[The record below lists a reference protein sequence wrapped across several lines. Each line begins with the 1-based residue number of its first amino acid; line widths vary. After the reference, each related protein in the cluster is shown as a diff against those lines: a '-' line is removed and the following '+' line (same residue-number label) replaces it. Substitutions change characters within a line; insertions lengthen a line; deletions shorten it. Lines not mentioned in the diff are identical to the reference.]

1 MVSTPVHLDL
11 VKIQPLLPKFQHMI
25 QFVRYSSRLAKKPF
39 LSLEEFLFRQR
50 VLQTY
55 RNLMRIIYK
64 HHEKQDL
71 LKFAKEEFNINREEK
86 ELNHRKYLL
95 HIGLNRIND
104 MARSFGINAKF

>member
-1 MVSTPVHLDL
+1 
-11 VKIQPLLPKFQHMI
+11 MI
-25 QFVRYSSRLAKKPF
+25 QFMRYSTGLKKKPF
-39 LSLEEFLFRQR
+39 LSLEEFMFRQR

-71 LKFAKEEFNINREEK
+71 LKYAKEEFRINREQK

-104 MARSFGINAKF
+104 MAKVFGINAKF